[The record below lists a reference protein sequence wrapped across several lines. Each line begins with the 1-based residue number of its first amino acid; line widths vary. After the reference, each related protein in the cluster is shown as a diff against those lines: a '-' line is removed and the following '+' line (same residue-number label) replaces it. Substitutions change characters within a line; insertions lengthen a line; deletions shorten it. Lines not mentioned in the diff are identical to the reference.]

1 MDEKK
6 KYICKD
12 IAFTIFFLLSF
23 IFVYFILYVNP
34 DPIISSL
41 VALQIL
47 GFIPAILLLFAVFF
61 FFTLLN
67 QIFSDA

>member
-6 KYICKD
+6 KYIIKD

-23 IFVYFILYVNP
+23 IFVYFVLFVNP
-34 DPIISSL
+34 VPVDSSPPA
-41 VALQIL
+41 VYVL
-47 GFIPAILLLFAVFF
+47 GIIPAILLLFAVFF